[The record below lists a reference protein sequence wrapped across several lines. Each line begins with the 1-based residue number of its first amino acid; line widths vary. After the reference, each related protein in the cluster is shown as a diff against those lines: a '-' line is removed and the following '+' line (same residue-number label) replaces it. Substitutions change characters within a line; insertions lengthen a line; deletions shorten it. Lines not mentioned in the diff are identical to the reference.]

1 MRFFLFFLW
10 RGMQK
15 FNYRQAG
22 KPRPGLPSGKYP
34 PCSVGNLKT
43 DIPSHTVG
51 EVEELGRKLYTG
63 RYTITHSEGRG
74 AEQNWWTGYAI
85 YPHTQWGKFC
95 NPPMSCLFLDI
106 PSHTVREVQ
115 EARSR
120 QHKSRYTLTHSE
132 GRLSVYADFSHLK
145 YLVMQFAQKPF
156 TILVTYLICR
166 KNTLADYFLRI
177 FFLSRRSS
185 ILIS

>member
-1 MRFFLFFLW
+1 
-10 RGMQK
+10 MQK

-22 KPRPGLPSGKYP
+22 KPRPGLSSGKYP

-63 RYTITHSEGRG
+63 
-74 AEQNWWTGYAI
+74 
-85 YPHTQWGKFC
+85 
-95 NPPMSCLFLDI
+95 
-106 PSHTVREVQ
+106 
-115 EARSR
+115 
-120 QHKSRYTLTHSE
+120 RYTLTHSE

-166 KNTLADYFLRI
+166 KNIPAYIICRKNKTKNKKKERKLFSLQKIWLNQIFIYVSATLPGISLASNS
-177 FFLSRRSS
+177 SRAELTQVPVRP
-185 ILIS
+185 